1 MTHTARAI
9 NVMTRASFLQSKP
22 APVLAV
28 VLGIA
33 LFSGMDAAIKGA
45 SLLAGVYSAL
55 LIRNLIGVAM
65 IAPIWLAGS
74 RRWPSPAV
82 LRLHILRS
90 SVNAAMMLLF
100 FIAIVRLPMAE
111 GIAISFIAPLIAL
124 YLAAVI
130 LGETIRRRA
139 VVASVLGIAGVA
151 VIVADRLGAGTP
163 DDEALLGLVAVIAS
177 AVLYAVNLVLQRKL
191 ALLAGPIEVTL
202 FQNLVVFGL
211 LALAAPW
218 LATLPSWPALGLIT
232 LGAALATSA
241 LALLA
246 WGYARAETQVLVP
259 IEYTAFLWAALLG
272 WVFFDEPVGAA
283 TLAGTLLI
291 VLGCW
296 IGTRDPERARTEQT
310 AV

>member
-1 MTHTARAI
+1 MT
-9 NVMTRASFLQSKP
+9 SSPP
-22 APVLAV
+22 APYRAPLPSRAAAIVAV
-28 VLGIA
+28 MVGIA

-45 SLLAGVYSAL
+45 SLMVGVYSAL
-55 LIRNLIGVAM
+55 LIRNLIGLAL
-65 IAPIWLAGS
+65 IAPIWLAGP
-74 RRWPSPAV
+74 RRWPASAV
-82 LRLHILRS
+82 LRLHVLRS

-100 FIAIVRLPMAE
+100 FVALVRLPIAE

-124 YLAAVI
+124 FLAAVL

-139 VVASVLGIAGVA
+139 VLASLLGLAGVA
-151 VIVADRLGAGTP
+151 VIVADRLGTHTADRQTLIGI
-163 DDEALLGLVAVIAS
+163 AAVLAS
-177 AVLYAVNLVLQRKL
+177 AVLYAVNLVLQRKQAQL
-191 ALLAGPIEVTL
+191 ADPIEVTL
-202 FQNLVVFGL
+202 FQNLVISAL

-218 LATLPSWPALGLIT
+218 WVVVPSWPALGLIA
-232 LGAALATSA
+232 LGALLATSA

-272 WVFFDEPVGAA
+272 WLFFGEPVSLA
-283 TLAGTLLI
+283 TLAGTVLI

-296 IGTRDPERARTEQT
+296 IGTREPDRARIEQT